1 MPVRLSPCKG
11 KQIILLW
18 LSYVIINSLVMI
30 INNYLLVNMHSL
42 YAALSA
48 AQTCPL
54 YIAGITSTTEG
65 TSTTTSAV
73 YVNANSAYDAECDG
87 TVYAWHYC
95 YYATN
100 SQTDLEAAF
109 GVFSVS
115 SGVYSLREGSYYLLH
130 LDTRET
136 SFTCD
141 SVTLNSSQY
150 FQIHNGDTVGAC
162 LRDNGDIDYLDILF
176 DTDFFDFNF
185 AATWE
190 RSSGACTED
199 VMQTS
204 PSLTYRSNNL
214 HLYVDISEFICTM
227 YASNS

>member
-1 MPVRLSPCKG
+1 MFIS
-11 KQIILLW
+11 
-18 LSYVIINSLVMI
+18 
-30 INNYLLVNMHSL
+30 LLVNMHSL
-42 YAALSA
+42 YTALSA

-54 YIAGITSTTEG
+54 YTAGITSTTEG

-95 YYATN
+95 YYPTN

-150 FQIHNGDTVGAC
+150 FQIHNGDTVGPIAMYTPYYEVYPL
-162 LRDNGDIDYLDILF
+162 LRGIPPIARYTPYCEVYPLLRGIPPIARYTPYYEVYPLLRGIPPIAMYTPYYEVYPLLRGISPIARYICAIDHKIYPLF
-176 DTDFFDFNF
+176 QSIPPITK
-185 AATWE
+185 
-190 RSSGACTED
+190 
-199 VMQTS
+199 
-204 PSLTYRSNNL
+204 
-214 HLYVDISEFICTM
+214 
-227 YASNS
+227 